1 MFPNEEKKNKII
13 AQLKN
18 IGASV
23 TEENGLTIATDP
35 SGNRIHLSV

>member
-1 MFPNEEKKNKII
+1 MRKRRNKII

-23 TEENGLTIATDP
+23 TEENGSAIATDP
-35 SGNRIHLSV
+35 SGNRIHLRV